1 MDETL
6 QIKEELLSLYKEI
19 KNYIPNEKLPT
30 GRTKNIENPNN
41 IDSLTLISYIKDAIS
56 LLINDEF
63 QNNTN
68 TKNNCNIQSQ
78 SELFNNKN
86 INDIIRDYLQLEN
99 QLIKLENDNKY
110 YIKYYLH
117 YKIQKEVLEMKL
129 NAYMSLEDEY
139 EELKEKVKYENGKF
153 LENDR
158 KDNEIIILRQEN
170 SSLKKDIVKLENLNK
185 SIEDKN
191 KEYQKKIKNY
201 EKDIGIFKNKIINL
215 EKILKDNNY
224 KQIFF
229 QKDRNNSCVDLGIKN
244 YETGF
249 EKLDNSH
256 KIYINNNYNNIKNLK
271 SFYPNTLNCKNK
283 KIINFNSPKNDIIHI
298 ENNKNTNN
306 TNNNIFSS
314 TFSKINN
321 FNIKKIKIPI
331 KNGFNDFK
339 NRRNNSINI
348 IRVEKDDNKSLSLNK
363 NPQDRNNKDN
373 FLFQSKNKIKNL
385 NKIFNSKQKTVSPLS
400 CKSSVKQV
408 QKYIYKNSF
417 QNVNNNLFYKLK
429 DTSSKQ

>member
-191 KEYQKKIKNY
+191 KEYQKKIKIY

-224 KQIFF
+224 K
-229 QKDRNNSCVDLGIKN
+229 
-244 YETGF
+244 
-249 EKLDNSH
+249 
-256 KIYINNNYNNIKNLK
+256 
-271 SFYPNTLNCKNK
+271 
-283 KIINFNSPKNDIIHI
+283 
-298 ENNKNTNN
+298 
-306 TNNNIFSS
+306 
-314 TFSKINN
+314 
-321 FNIKKIKIPI
+321 
-331 KNGFNDFK
+331 
-339 NRRNNSINI
+339 
-348 IRVEKDDNKSLSLNK
+348 
-363 NPQDRNNKDN
+363 
-373 FLFQSKNKIKNL
+373 
-385 NKIFNSKQKTVSPLS
+385 
-400 CKSSVKQV
+400 
-408 QKYIYKNSF
+408 
-417 QNVNNNLFYKLK
+417 
-429 DTSSKQ
+429 